1 MPTLKWSGI
10 AGLALVLL
18 QQDGPPNATEVLD
31 LVSASLRDKTVVQF
45 ETEMRTR
52 IQSLA
57 FSQKAKVILKRPNLA
72 RMEISGAGQDAVIV
86 LDGKSLWHLLKA
98 RNRFVRTKQLGTAK
112 IEQYGAGPAGS
123 LFYEGGL
130 ESIKPYLSSATVSND
145 TLDGRECR
153 IVAWSV
159 GAEETKLWIDGV
171 RLRKFRTTRSLGD
184 QSVEQTVTYGDMTFP
199 ATVESSAFT
208 FTPPAGCEALAS
220 TGEERLL
227 KPGTKL
233 PDVSG
238 LDLRGHPLTL
248 SDFRGRPL
256 LVTFWFHG

>member
-1 MPTLKWSGI
+1 MPILKWSGI
-10 AGLALVLL
+10 AGLALALL
-18 QQDGPPNATEVLD
+18 PQDRPPTAAEVLER
-31 LVSASLRDKTVVQF
+31 VSAYLKDKPVAEF

-52 IQSLA
+52 MQTLA
-57 FSQKAKVILKRPNLA
+57 FSQKTKVILKRPNLA
-72 RMEISGAGQDAVIV
+72 RLEISGAGQDAVIV
-86 LDGKSLWHLLKA
+86 LDGKSLWHHLKA
-98 RNRFVRTKQLGTAK
+98 RNRYVRSKQLGTAK
-112 IEQYGAGPAGS
+112 IEQYGAGPAGN
-123 LFYEGGL
+123 LFFDGGL
-130 ESIKPYLSSATVSND
+130 EAIKPYLASATVSND

-153 IVAWSV
+153 VVSWSV

-184 QSVEQTVTYGDMTFP
+184 QSVEQTITYGDMTFP
-199 ATVESSAFT
+199 ATVESSAFA

-238 LDLRGHPLTL
+238 LDLRGNPLKL